1 MESCGM
7 IKRLLTESEL
17 AEIAEARDDPEFKE
31 RLGRR
36 LMAVRRH
43 GLGVANSKIAGILR
57 GVFAVLCGNGG
68 KSRLKEA

>member
-1 MESCGM
+1 M

-31 RLGRR
+31 RLERR

-57 GVFAVLCGNGG
+57 VFAS
-68 KSRLKEA
+68 SRLRRHRDQLP